1 MSVMRRKIGRVLG
14 VSVLLIVSIGGGA
27 LTRGQ
32 FFKATAPPKASAD
45 RLACDQLVQSFDAYP
60 LANLGDAFEGLPLT
74 GCNRVQTPAKYD
86 QRGDIREPAMDFIN
100 FFYGTCVPPPTG
112 EGCTLPVQVSVQP
125 PCGPSLEI
133 EEGAVKIRGADVNLK
148 FDGSVRIETAGYKLS
163 IFIGR
168 LPDKPDK
175 TQRREKALRAVAS
188 LRGANQLAARLSP
201 SVALDGRTVDSGTYC
216 K

>member
-1 MSVMRRKIGRVLG
+1 MKRTIGRALG
-14 VSVLLIVSIGGGA
+14 VAVLLVVSVGGGA

-32 FFKATAPPKASAD
+32 FFNATAPPKASAD

-60 LANLGDAFEGLPLT
+60 LANLGDAFEGLPLS
-74 GCNRVQTPAKYD
+74 GCMRDQAPVRYD
-86 QRGDIREPAMDFIN
+86 QAGGVLQPAVDFVS

-112 EGCTLPVQVSVQP
+112 EGCALPVQVSVQP

-148 FDGSVRIETAGYKLS
+148 FDGSVRIETPGYKVS

-175 TQRREKALRAVAS
+175 TQRRDKALRAVAS

-201 SVALDGRTVDSGTYC
+201 SVALDGRTVDSGTFC

>member
-1 MSVMRRKIGRVLG
+1 MKRKIGRALG
-14 VSVLLIVSIGGGA
+14 VAVLVSVSIGGGA
-27 LTRGQ
+27 LARGQ
-32 FFKATAPPKASAD
+32 FFKATTPPKASAD

-60 LANLGDAFEGLPLT
+60 LANLGEEFEGLSLT

-86 QRGDIREPAMDFIN
+86 QQGNVREPAMDFVN

-133 EEGAVKIRGADVNLK
+133 EEGAVKVRGADVNLK
-148 FDGSVRIETAGYKLS
+148 SDGSVRIETGGYKVS
-163 IFIGR
+163 VFTGR
-168 LPDKPDK
+168 LPDKLDK
-175 TQRREKALRAVAS
+175 TQRRDKALRAVAS

-201 SVALDGRTVDSGTYC
+201 SMALDGRAVESGMYC